1 MTEYNDYAECCGTC
15 RYHKKDASDDWICT
29 CPYSEYMSVW
39 TEYDDSCDSWEKG
52 ERYVRNKEEKCESSR
67 IKNAF

>member
-39 TEYDDSCDSWEKG
+39 TEYDASCDSWEGK
-52 ERYVRNKEEKCESSR
+52 
-67 IKNAF
+67 

>member
-39 TEYDDSCDSWEKG
+39 TEYEIPVTAGKEG

-67 IKNAF
+67 IENAF